1 MRYLVKYLHI
11 YIYSKVNCEAPSKDR
26 YSKTQKR
33 FLVKH
38 ELIR

>member
-11 YIYSKVNCEAPSKDR
+11 YIKVNHEVPSKDR
-26 YSKTQKR
+26 YSTQKR